1 MLKLLITLLTVFV
14 RFLLFLFV
22 EAISVLVT
30 SWLIPGMNLVPQG
43 DASTFSVAVSVA
55 FVLAIVNLIL
65 RPLILL
71 ISLPLGWMV
80 VFLLGFFINAITL
93 MLTSFLFPE
102 LEISSWG
109 VAFLAGLIMAF
120 VTMVV
125 DGLLNIDNDNSVYEY
140 LVQRQAKRLG
150 GSVTTS
156 TKRGVVMLEIDG
168 LGYDHLRRAIQA
180 GHMPT
185 LKRMIDEEGYQI
197 AKVDCGLPSTTPA
210 CQAGILLGNNQDVPA
225 FRWLDKPSG
234 KMMVGGQ
241 AAAEI
246 EPDLSNGQGLLE
258 GGSSISNMFSGDADK
273 SVLTFSKLRSGTSED
288 MKKRSQDFF
297 LLMRDPYFLTRVL
310 VLFFGDVILEVWQG
324 WNQKRKKV
332 EPRVNRL
339 HNGYPFLRSAVNVFL
354 RDIGAYLTVLDIVR
368 GVPAIYT
375 LFAGYDEVAHHAGPG
390 TEDAYETLEKFD
402 KTISRV
408 LTAIERKAPRPYE
421 LIVLSDH
428 GQTSGKTFKQLY
440 GMSILEYVQS
450 LMPQGV
456 QATGSGGGDDG
467 TIGVNAML
475 NELDVIQEN
484 ETSGKVSQG
493 VVKQAQRVIRNNLNQ
508 QDSMQVVTPANLTLC
523 YGGNLAH
530 LYFDVKT
537 TKVSLEELNSSCPGL
552 VDQLVQHEGIGFVVG
567 YDEDLDPVVFGKNG
581 ARNLH
586 TGDIV
591 GEDPLIPYGDAD
603 LRAEQLGRLA
613 DFKNSGDLIINSA
626 MFPDGTSPALEEM
639 VGHHGGLGGEQ
650 TDAFIFH
657 PMDMVVPEI
666 CNSQEVMAIL
676 KSRVELEG
684 PTPKPAQAKKEIID
698 PWATQNL
705 LKGLRQVSVWLEA
718 AFGALIFRDRAFQR
732 IANDP
737 LMTGPAF
744 VIALAFEFLISY
756 SLLGRFDLVNALLL
770 FGWWLITTIVLGLTA
785 RILRGEGKFDKAFR
799 IGGFT
804 HMAFILLLFSFIP
817 VIREMVIFTAFLL
830 KFFTLWAGMA
840 TGYKLKG
847 WRTLILPVAFLIV
860 WIIGYG
866 FLGDAIQGLM
876 NAFTTIFQNLGLQ

>member
-1 MLKLLITLLTVFV
+1 
-14 RFLLFLFV
+14 
-22 EAISVLVT
+22 
-30 SWLIPGMNLVPQG
+30 
-43 DASTFSVAVSVA
+43 
-55 FVLAIVNLIL
+55 
-65 RPLILL
+65 
-71 ISLPLGWMV
+71 
-80 VFLLGFFINAITL
+80 
-93 MLTSFLFPE
+93 
-102 LEISSWG
+102 
-109 VAFLAGLIMAF
+109 
-120 VTMVV
+120 
-125 DGLLNIDNDNSVYEY
+125 
-140 LVQRQAKRLG
+140 
-150 GSVTTS
+150 
-156 TKRGVVMLEIDG
+156 MLEIDG
-168 LGYDHLRRAIQA
+168 LGYDHLHRALQA
-180 GHMPT
+180 GYMPT
-185 LKRMIDEEGYQI
+185 LKKMIDEEGYQI
-197 AKVDCGLPSTTPA
+197 SKVDCGLPSTTPA

-234 KMMVGGQ
+234 RMMVGGG

-246 EPDLSNGQGLLE
+246 EPELSTGRGLLE
-258 GGSSISNMFSGDADK
+258 GGSSISNMFSGDAEK
-273 SVLTFSKLRSGTSED
+273 SVLTFSKLRSGSAED
-288 MKKRSQDFF
+288 MKKRAHDFF

-310 VLFFGDVILEVWQG
+310 VLFFGDVLLEIWQG
-324 WNQKRKKV
+324 WNQKRKNV

-339 HNGYPFLRSAVNVFL
+339 HNGYPLLRSAVNVFL

-402 KTISRV
+402 KTISRI

-428 GQTSGKTFKQLY
+428 GQTSGKTFKQRY

-467 TIGVNAML
+467 TIGVSAML

-484 ETSGKVSQG
+484 ETKGKVSQG

-530 LYFDVKT
+530 LYFDIKT
-537 TKVSLEELNSSCPGL
+537 TKVSLAELNVDCPGL
-552 VDQLVQHEGIGFVVG
+552 VDRLVQHEGIGFVVG
-567 YDEDLDPVVFGKNG
+567 YDDDLDPVVFGKNG

-591 GEDPLIPYGDAD
+591 GDDPLLPYGNPA

-613 DFKNSGDLIINSA
+613 DFKNSGDLIINAA

-657 PMDMVVPEI
+657 PMDMVVPEV
-666 CNSQEVMAIL
+666 CNSNEVMAIL
-676 KSRVELEG
+676 KSRVCLEG
-684 PTPKPAQAKKEIID
+684 PTPKPPRSKLEEID
-698 PWATQNL
+698 PWARPTL
-705 LKGLRQVSVWLEA
+705 LKGLSQVSTWLEA
-718 AFGALIFRDRAFQR
+718 AFGILAFRNRSFQK

-737 LMTGPAF
+737 LMTGPALLIVLVF
-744 VIALAFEFLISY
+744 EILVSYALLDQFDFLTTL
-756 SLLGRFDLVNALLL
+756 SLLG
-770 FGWWLITTIVLGLTA
+770 WWLVSTVILYMTA

-799 IGGFT
+799 IAGFT
-804 HMAFILLLFSFIP
+804 HVSFILMIVAIVP
-817 VIREMVIFTAFLL
+817 VLSELAIILAFLMKL
-830 KFFTLWAGMA
+830 FTLWVGMSV
-840 TGYKLKG
+840 GYQIRG
-847 WRTLILPVAFLIV
+847 WRALVLPVVFLAV

-866 FLGDAIQGLM
+866 FIGNTIQGLLISLNELLSDIGM
-876 NAFTTIFQNLGLQ
+876 G